1 MSVTIEERDEAL
13 WATINRPEA
22 LNAIDYEVMDG
33 LERVVDKLER
43 ERQWRV
49 FVLTGAGEKCFVSG
63 GDLKK
68 FADLTT
74 CDDAA
79 EMATRMK
86 AILARLEAL
95 DCWTIAAING
105 DAYGGGCETLLAF
118 DFRIAAEAAQFGLT
132 QAKFHVTPGWGGL
145 TRLVEAVGRRQA
157 LRWLGE
163 GTVVDAERAVE
174 VGLIDRVVPRMALH
188 QSVVSLAERLGEQ
201 DRELIGALKAGA
213 LRAREIGRK
222 EAIEAE
228 LEPFCELWAGDEH
241 QRRVEAFLERKTDE

>member
-1 MSVTIEERDEAL
+1 MCVKIEERDEAL
-13 WATINRPEA
+13 WATIDRPEA
-22 LNAIDYEVMDG
+22 LNAIDYDVMEA
-33 LERVVDKLER
+33 LEEVVDRLED
-43 ERQWRV
+43 ERKWRV

-86 AILARLEAL
+86 AILARLESL

-118 DFRIAAEAAQFGLT
+118 DFRIAAEGAKFGLT

-163 GTVVDAERAVE
+163 ATVVDAERALE
-174 VGLIDRVVPRMALH
+174 VGLIDRVVPRIALH
-188 QSVVSLAERLGEQ
+188 QSIVSLAERLGKQ

-213 LRAREIGRK
+213 LRAHEIGRK
-222 EAIEAE
+222 DAIEAE
-228 LEPFCELWAGDEH
+228 LGPFCDLWAGEEH
-241 QRRVEAFLERKTDE
+241 QRRVETFLKRKSDD